1 MRKKA
6 LVLVLVC
13 LTAISLFAFTACN
26 KNTYTPPEGGEWLS
40 RGVFI
45 SEMVGVAELRFKNDT
60 EWEME
65 MIDGMAVGDSEN
77 TIWCQGTYY
86 FEGNPGVSA
95 LHMTIDP
102 AKLDPSNVRLVDANK
117 ANVENGA
124 EIVYQPDENGVYSV
138 RIKCVSADDLL
149 ATLNPDAAIMTFSF
163 KPPQDGTPAGTSG
176 SDTQTE

>member
-6 LVLVLVC
+6 FILVLVC
-13 LTAISLFAFTACN
+13 LAAISLFAFTACN
-26 KNTYTPPEGGEWLS
+26 KKNYTPPEGGEWLS

-45 SEMVGVAELRFKNDT
+45 SKTVGVAELRCKNDT

-65 MIDGMAVGDSEN
+65 MVEGMAVGDSEN
-77 TIWCQGTYY
+77 TVWCQGTYY

-102 AKLDPSNVRLVDANK
+102 AKLDPGNVRLVDANK
-117 ANVENGA
+117 ANVENGT
-124 EIVYQPDENGVYSV
+124 EVVYQPDKNGIYYV
-138 RIKCVSADDLL
+138 RIKCVSADELL
-149 ATLNPDAAIMTFSF
+149 AALNPDAAIMSFSF

-176 SDTQTE
+176 SNAQTE